1 MALEL
6 KDVRAKLDPEAHRI
20 LSALAI
26 STGRD
31 MGDLFR
37 DAVDLYITDEI
48 RKAHAA
54 KVFLR
59 MLGSEGTAGERM
71 GTTEK

>member
-1 MALEL
+1 MALDL
-6 KDVRAKLDPEAHRI
+6 KDVRAKLEPDAHRK
-20 LSALAI
+20 LSALSFA
-26 STGRD
+26 TGRD

-37 DAVDLYITDEI
+37 DAVDLYIKDEI

-59 MLGSEGTAGERM
+59 MLGSEGTDGDCAG
-71 GTTEK
+71 TAEK